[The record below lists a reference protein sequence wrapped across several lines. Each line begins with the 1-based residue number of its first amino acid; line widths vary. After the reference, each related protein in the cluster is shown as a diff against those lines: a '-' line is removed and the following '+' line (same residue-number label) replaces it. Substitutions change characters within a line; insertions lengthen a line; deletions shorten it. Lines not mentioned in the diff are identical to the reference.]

1 MCSMHLTTESD
12 YQMSVDLQSFEVHD
26 RTKTAAEV
34 DGERDRESSVQGV
47 VAYLL
52 KNDDCGRG
60 FLHEQMSFTATR
72 IPIATTFHRLRRHR

>member
-34 DGERDRESSVQGV
+34 DGERDRESSGGAVGIL
-47 VAYLL
+47 A
-52 KNDDCGRG
+52 NC
-60 FLHEQMSFTATR
+60 LHSVEC
-72 IPIATTFHRLRRHR
+72 